1 MITGTATRLAGKALG
16 DFLKLATSATSAAV
30 EQKVLGQLASKY
42 SPTVEKYAVYPARV
56 GAEIIEESGKPAYSL
71 QVDKTFPEAA
81 STRIGKIITKLGPE
95 NIAKVAG
102 AAAPIAALG
111 GIAAGAGLVEKMFQD
126 PENVYSQSQY
136 TLPMRKMG
144 TPVAYANQQYIP
156 GMSPMTNQTVAE
168 AMLEQQKFQHQLQ
181 LIDARQAAQQSVGIG
196 GRTTGGRLD
205 IMGLS
210 QQAFAP
216 VQY

>member
-16 DFLKLATSATSAAV
+16 DFLKVATSATSAAV
-30 EQKVLGQLASKY
+30 EKQVLNKLAGVSTET
-42 SPTVEKYAVYPARV
+42 PGLLGAIARH
-56 GAEIIEESGKPAYSL
+56 
-71 QVDKTFPEAA
+71 PETAA
-81 STRIGKIITKLGPE
+81 KL
-95 NIAKVAG
+95 AG
-102 AAAPIAALG
+102 AAAPIAAAG
-111 GIAAGAGLVEKMFQD
+111 TVAAGAGLIAKALESPQ
-126 PENVYSQSQY
+126 NVYAQSQY
-136 TLPMRKMG
+136 SLPLQRRG
-144 TPVAYANQQYIP
+144 TPVAFANQQYMP

-181 LIDARQAAQQSVGIG
+181 LIDARQAAQQGVGIA
-196 GRTTGGRLD
+196 GRTTGGGGLD

>member
-16 DFLKLATSATSAAV
+16 DFLKVATSATSSAV
-30 EQKVLGQLASKY
+30 ENKVLNKLAGVAADK
-42 SPTVEKYAVYPARV
+42 PGLLGVIAQHPETVA
-56 GAEIIEESGKPAYSL
+56 
-71 QVDKTFPEAA
+71 
-81 STRIGKIITKLGPE
+81 KL
-95 NIAKVAG
+95 AG
-102 AAAPIAALG
+102 AAAPIAAAG
-111 GIAAGAGLVEKMFQD
+111 TVAAGAGLISKAFESPQ
-126 PENVYSQSQY
+126 NVYAQSQY
-136 TLPMRKMG
+136 ALPLRSQG
-144 TPVAYANQQYIP
+144 TPVAFANQQYMP

-181 LIDARQAAQQSVGIG
+181 LINARQAAQQGVGIG
-196 GRTTGGRLD
+196 GRTTGGGLD